1 MVRLPPIS
9 NWTYTLF
16 PYTTLFRSGRHDP
29 DRGIDRSGNL
39 YGMKAGRQVE
49 PDDLPD
55 AGAARAMFMGCG
67 GQGGGARG
75 GVHPGGGGQRYADAR
90 RILDSQGE
98 EAGMAFGDGSAG
110 RNDELDLRSRAQRCG
125 DGLAKDDAGRGGK
138 GGARHDGAALGPAGA
153 GFGQGRAEE
162 RGVGKEGVRT

>member
-110 RNDELDLRSRAQRCG
+110 RNDELDLRSRAQR
-125 DGLAKDDAGRGGK
+125 RS
-138 GGARHDGAALGPAGA
+138 
-153 GFGQGRAEE
+153 EE
-162 RGVGKEGVRT
+162 HTSELQSLMRISYAVFCLKKKKNTIQKRQYM